1 MLAREVIINNVL
13 DIDVI
18 ETELDIDHLKP
29 SECLIESYVS
39 LISPGTELSRV
50 YGLKEGATYPV
61 KPGYCSVGKVLRKG
75 SAVRHVNEGDVVL
88 FGGPHASLQIFDY
101 EHSDGGMLY
110 RLDEKTSYEDGSFLM
125 MSWIACN
132 GILPAEVKLGDTV
145 AIFGLGSL
153 GLVASILYKQMGT
166 KVIAIDPIQHRCDMA
181 LAFGVD
187 EVVSVSPEKQHEEIM
202 RLTNDLGADIVIDA
216 SGLSVCIEAA
226 IHAAAVHGQVILLGS
241 PRSPYVSDM
250 SPMLYELHTKMLT
263 VVGALNRRYPF
274 NEVPGS
280 RLNMKRTLKYLEGLM
295 HQKII
300 DSSKFISH
308 HINPNKEELL
318 KAYEGLMNKK
328 EEYTMVVIN
337 WKKETK

>member
-13 DIDVI
+13 DIDII
-18 ETELDIDHLKP
+18 ENEINTEELKP
-29 SECLIESYVS
+29 SECLIETYVS

-50 YGLKEGATYPV
+50 YGLKKGASYPV
-61 KPGYCSVGKVLRKG
+61 KPGYCSVGKVLNKG
-75 SAVRHVNEGDVVL
+75 SAITQVDVGDMVL
-88 FGGPHASLQIFDY
+88 FAGPHASLQVFDY

-110 RLDEKTSYEDGSFLM
+110 RLDKNTSYEDGTFLM

-166 KVIAIDPIQHRCDMA
+166 RVIAIDPIQHRCDMA
-181 LAFGVD
+181 LSFGVD
-187 EVVSVSPEKQHEEIM
+187 KVVSVTPEQQFEEIM
-202 RLTNDLGADIVIDA
+202 RLTNQQGADIVIDA

-226 IHAAAVHGQVILLGS
+226 IHVAAVHGQVILLGS
-241 PRSPYVSDM
+241 PRSSYVTDV

-263 VVGALNRRYPF
+263 VIGALNRRYPF

-308 HINPNKEELL
+308 HIDPDKNELL

-328 EEYTMVVIN
+328 DEYTMVVID
-337 WKKETK
+337 WKK